1 MHVHISDCRSIETYF
16 IRQLNIK
23 TKILRWQIRMS
34 GSDLFF
40 EMHEQHE
47 KLLSLTAANL
57 VVSALLC
64 FGAGIGLASY
74 YFTRRK

>member
-1 MHVHISDCRSIETYF
+1 
-16 IRQLNIK
+16 
-23 TKILRWQIRMS
+23 MS
-34 GSDLFF
+34 GADSLF
-40 EMHEQHE
+40 EMFNHQHE